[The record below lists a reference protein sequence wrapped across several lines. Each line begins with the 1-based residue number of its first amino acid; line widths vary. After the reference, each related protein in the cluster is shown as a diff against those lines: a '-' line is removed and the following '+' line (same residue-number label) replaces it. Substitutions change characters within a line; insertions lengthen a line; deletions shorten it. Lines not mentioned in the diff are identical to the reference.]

1 MIYKYDTIIRPVI
14 SEKATLQKEN
24 INQVTFEV
32 NSKANRIEIKNAIEN
47 IFNVGVEKVNTIHV
61 KGKIKQRGK
70 IIGKRKDWKKAVIK
84 LKPGSKIEF
93 FEGV

>member
-1 MIYKYDTIIRPVI
+1 MISKYDTIIRPVI